1 MSGME
6 VRMDGRSALITGGS
20 MGLGKAMALRFAESG
35 ADVAIVARR
44 PEPLAAAR
52 DEIAARAP
60 GRKIVAHACDVRDAA
75 QVQATFEAIQRDLG
89 KVDILVNNAGTSQT
103 GKFEEVTDEVWQ
115 SDFDLKL
122 FAAIRLTRLAFP
134 GMRER
139 RWGRVI
145 NVLNVGAKAPGGG
158 SAPTSVTRAAGMALT
173 KVLSFEGAPH
183 NILVNALC
191 TGYIKSDQWARR
203 HAAQAPEQPF
213 EDFLKDFARKMAVP
227 LGRLGE
233 SEEFANLACF
243 LASDAGSYITGT
255 AINVDGGRSP
265 VV

>member
-1 MSGME
+1 ME
-6 VRMDGRSALITGGS
+6 LRMDGRAALITGGS
-20 MGLGKAMALRFAESG
+20 MGLGKAMAKRFAECG

-44 PEPLAAAR
+44 QEPLDAAKA
-52 DEIAARAP
+52 EIEAHAG
-60 GRKIVAHACDVRDAA
+60 GRKIVALACDVRDAA
-75 QVQATFEAIQRDLG
+75 QVKTTFDAAAKALG
-89 KVDILVNNAGTSQT
+89 KIDILVNNAGTSQT
-103 GKFEEVTDEVWQ
+103 GKFEEITDEVWQ
-115 SDFDLKL
+115 ADFDLKL
-122 FAAIRLTRLAFP
+122 FAAIRLIRLAFP

-158 SAPTSVTRAAGMALT
+158 SAPTSVTRAAGMAMT

-191 TGYIKSDQWARR
+191 TGYIDSDQWARR
-203 HAAQAPEQPF
+203 HANESPDMPYEEFIAN
-213 EDFLKDFARKMAVP
+213 FAKKMAVP
-227 LGRLGE
+227 LGRLGK
-233 SEEFANLACF
+233 SEEFANMACF

-265 VV
+265 AV